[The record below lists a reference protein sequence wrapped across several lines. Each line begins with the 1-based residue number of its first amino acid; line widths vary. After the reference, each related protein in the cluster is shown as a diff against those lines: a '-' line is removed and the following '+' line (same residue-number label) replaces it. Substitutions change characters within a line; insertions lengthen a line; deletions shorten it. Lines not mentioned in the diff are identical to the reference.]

1 MTPTDP
7 SADGAPTEP
16 PDDARGEEGRTDP
29 TGRTNPYPY
38 VALFSIPPGI
48 GMTGFVASATGE
60 TLSTVALATG
70 LVTTLAIAGF
80 VLLAFRTGEGA
91 A

>member
-1 MTPTDP
+1 MTTTDP
-7 SADGAPTEP
+7 NADGAEEGR
-16 PDDARGEEGRTDP
+16 PDDASGEEGRADR

-60 TLSTVALATG
+60 TLSTVALAAG